1 MIYDGHAYCA
11 EDPALG
17 GGFDDPGEYRRFLQL
32 FMASA
37 RQQPVWR
44 KRDRAPGDS
53 AGLVDPARPWDF
65 AALREAGFR
74 PAAHGRVEWEVDG
87 ETYVKQALPPWVDHL
102 TFTVDN
108 LVAEMDYAGV
118 DMALLHRTPYMSKSN
133 EFIADCVRQYPD
145 RIQGLAY
152 VEEWLIGSETEACIR
167 KLERAVGELGL
178 HGYQFMPHHMQ
189 LYGIEPR
196 WDGPEFTPFWDAASS
211 LGVPIFF
218 TLSAD
223 GYAQYLAELRRLGEW
238 MERYPTVPVVQT
250 HGFNWRMFSDD
261 DGLHVPEEVF
271 DAAPIDH
278 PNYHVQLLFAVFL
291 QRRWDYPMPQILRTM
306 EEMHQRIGADKM
318 IFGTDI
324 PVSLLWWTYRQNI
337 DYIRRYCGFIPGS
350 DMDSILGGNMARI
363 MGVKQS
369 GA

>member
-17 GGFDDPGEYRRFLQL
+17 GGFDDPKEYRRFLQL
-32 FMASA
+32 FMATA

-53 AGLVDPARPWDF
+53 SGLIDPARPWEF
-65 AALREAGFR
+65 AALKEAAFR
-74 PAAHGRVEWEVDG
+74 TAANGRVEWEVDG
-87 ETYVKQALPPWVDHL
+87 ETYVKQALPPWIDHL

-133 EFIADCVRQYPD
+133 EFIADCIQQYPD

-152 VEEWLIGSETEACIR
+152 VEEWLIGSQTEACIR
-167 KLERAVGELGL
+167 KLERAVNDLGL

-211 LGVPIFF
+211 LDIPIFF
-218 TLSAD
+218 TLSAE
-223 GYAQYLAELRRLGEW
+223 GYDQYLADLRKLGEW
-238 MERYPTVPVVQT
+238 MERYPNVTVVQT
-250 HGFNWRMFSDD
+250 HGFNWRMFSNDD
-261 DGLHVPEEVF
+261 ALHVPEAVF
-271 DAAPIDH
+271 DAAPIEH

-291 QRRWDYPMPQILRTM
+291 QRRWDYPMPQILQTM
-306 EEMHQRIGADKM
+306 EKMHQRIGADKM

-337 DYIRRYCGFIPGS
+337 DYIRRYCEFIPDS
-350 DMDSILGGNMARI
+350 DMDAILGGNMARI
-363 MGVKQS
+363 MGVKPH
-369 GA
+369 AA